1 MRVRPY
7 QFRGKRAFLI
17 AVLAGVASFAICES
31 SAQAALGGKIDSL
44 QIEASALRG
53 QLSSTASTS
62 TYTTQV
68 ITLPTGTTVR
78 EYANAAGQVFAV
90 SWSGPR
96 PPDLSQLFGTY
107 FSEYKAA
114 LQTPTHADLH
124 RHVAVESAQMR
135 YVGGGR
141 MNNMRGTAWLPAAV
155 PAGVTPEDL
164 Q

>member
-7 QFRGKRAFLI
+7 QFRGKRTLLV
-17 AVLAGVASFAICES
+17 AVMAGVASFAICES
-31 SAQAALGGKIDSL
+31 SAQAALGERLGSGE
-44 QIEASALRG
+44 IEASALRG
-53 QLSSTASTS
+53 RLKSTQSTS

-78 EYANAAGQVFAV
+78 EYANASGQIFAV

-107 FSEYKAA
+107 FSEYKAT
-114 LQTPTHADLH
+114 LQTPAHSDLH
-124 RHVAVESAQMR
+124 RHVAVESAQMK

-141 MNNMRGTAWLPAAV
+141 MNHMQGTAWLPSAV
-155 PAGVTPEDL
+155 PSGVTPEEL
-164 Q
+164 K

>member
-1 MRVRPY
+1 MRVRPD
-7 QFRGKRAFLI
+7 QFRGKRALLI
-17 AVLAGVASFAICES
+17 AALAGVASFAICES
-31 SAQAALGGKIDSL
+31 SAQAALGGKLDSL

-53 QLSSTASTS
+53 RLSSTASTS
-62 TYTTQV
+62 AYTTQV
-68 ITLPTGTTVR
+68 IALPTGTTVR

-96 PPDLSQLFGTY
+96 PPDFSQLFGSY

-114 LQTPTHADLH
+114 LQTPAHADLH

>member
-1 MRVRPY
+1 MRVRPN
-7 QFRGKRAFLI
+7 QFRGKRALLI

-96 PPDLSQLFGTY
+96 PPDLSQLLGTH
-107 FSEYKAA
+107 FSEFKAS
-114 LQTPTHADLH
+114 LQTASHSDLH
-124 RHVAVESAQMR
+124 RHVQVQTSQMR

-141 MNNMRGTAWLPAAV
+141 LNNMHGTAWLPAAM
-155 PAGVTPEDL
+155 PTGVSPEDL

>member
-7 QFRGKRAFLI
+7 QFRGKCALLI
-17 AVLAGVASFAICES
+17 AAMAGVASFAICES
-31 SAQAALGGKIDSL
+31 SAQAALGGRLDSG
-44 QIEASALRG
+44 QIEASVLKG
-53 QLSSTASTS
+53 QLTSTQATS

-90 SWSGPR
+90 TWSGPR

-107 FSEYKAA
+107 FSEYKAS
-114 LQTPTHADLH
+114 LQTPAHSDLH
-124 RHVAVESAQMR
+124 RHVDVESAQMK

-141 MNNMRGTAWLPAAV
+141 MNSMRGTAWLPAAV
-155 PAGVTPEDL
+155 PTGVTPEDL